1 MIDEQL
7 KKRALNPPCKGDPA
21 PREKIL
27 KLGRKVTD
35 VVAHKLKGITAD
47 DPEYWGLAAILT
59 DEMADIALS
68 MDVRVPYTVPQLMK
82 MNKIPEEGRE
92 KFEKLLEEMA

>member
-1 MIDEQL
+1 MIDEKL
-7 KKRALNPPCKGDPA
+7 KNRALNPVCKGDPA

-27 KLGRKVTD
+27 KLGKKVTD
-35 VVAHKLKGITAD
+35 VVMHKIKGITTD

-68 MDVRVPYTVPQLMK
+68 MDVRVPYTLPQLMK
-82 MNKIPEEGRE
+82 MNKISEEE
-92 KFEKLLEEMA
+92 KEHFERCWRK

>member
-1 MIDEQL
+1 MIDEKL
-7 KKRALNPPCKGDPA
+7 KERALNPVHKGEPA

-27 KLGRKVTD
+27 KLGKKVTD
-35 VVAHKLKGITAD
+35 VVMHKIKGITAD

-68 MDVRVPYTVPQLMK
+68 MDVRVPYTLPQLMK
-82 MNKIPEEGRE
+82 MNKISEAEKAHFEEV
-92 KFEKLLEEMA
+92 LE